1 MQSEHESGTKGLRE
15 NFLYRLKAAFGRVR
29 GLAAGP
35 PLRAAQNEECAPPHV
50 EKRRTH
56 HPKPGSPQ
64 SPTPAILCT

>member
-35 PLRAAQNEECAPPHV
+35 PYVPRKMKSAPLL
-50 EKRRTH
+50 T
-56 HPKPGSPQ
+56 
-64 SPTPAILCT
+64 